1 MAHGWQ
7 RRPSWILLIVL
18 LIASAAQAR
27 DQLDTWCETT
37 TDGFRIISDL
47 SETDLQELLGKFA
60 PFAELVDEFLP
71 GTAIRKPRP
80 LQMVIFKNRGDFRR
94 ILRAKKFTG
103 FMQPSLTT
111 NTLVI
116 GPGQR
121 PQDLHTTAL
130 HEYSHYLLRNRLDVS
145 LPLWFDEGIASLLS
159 SMKFHAETV
168 EVGDLP
174 RSRMAEL
181 VQTERRS
188 GGRQLVRASSSLNAV
203 SLRQALEA
211 EYILDWSGE
220 RLNQFYDWSWLTT
233 HYLLLGESGGEER
246 GEKDRADSLNQYLSS
261 RGASLIEHLQTDY
274 REFAKALQHHVR
286 NRVAGKTLQLP
297 AVVET
302 SYTYRCLEAADRDYQ
317 LAMAALNRN
326 PKGAAQLLEPH
337 FAAQP
342 QSVKLLVAMARIE
355 ARGDDRSRARLLSAR
370 ALQLAPEDVDATITH
385 ANLLVGD
392 CIVTHNDECRR
403 NWREAV
409 PLYRSAIRI
418 DHERFDAVFGLGLSY
433 LYSGRPGEA
442 VNYLRVVYGK
452 TPWSS
457 QVNFY
462 LGEGY
467 RLIGDNR
474 ARIHL
479 SNARNWANDEFW
491 RRVAETALDQLDNP
505 RIEDQ

>member
-1 MAHGWQ
+1 
-7 RRPSWILLIVL
+7 LLT
-18 LIASAAQAR
+18 SAAQAR

-60 PFAELVDEFLP
+60 PFAELVDGFLP

-181 VQTERRS
+181 VQTERRG
-188 GGRQLVRASSSLNAV
+188 GGRQLARTPSSLNAV

-233 HYLLLGESGGEER
+233 HYLLLGEKGG
-246 GEKDRADSLNQYLSS
+246 
-261 RGASLIEHLQTDY
+261 
-274 REFAKALQHHVR
+274 
-286 NRVAGKTLQLP
+286 
-297 AVVET
+297 
-302 SYTYRCLEAADRDYQ
+302 
-317 LAMAALNRN
+317 
-326 PKGAAQLLEPH
+326 
-337 FAAQP
+337 
-342 QSVKLLVAMARIE
+342 
-355 ARGDDRSRARLLSAR
+355 
-370 ALQLAPEDVDATITH
+370 
-385 ANLLVGD
+385 
-392 CIVTHNDECRR
+392 
-403 NWREAV
+403 
-409 PLYRSAIRI
+409 
-418 DHERFDAVFGLGLSY
+418 
-433 LYSGRPGEA
+433 
-442 VNYLRVVYGK
+442 
-452 TPWSS
+452 
-457 QVNFY
+457 
-462 LGEGY
+462 
-467 RLIGDNR
+467 
-474 ARIHL
+474 
-479 SNARNWANDEFW
+479 
-491 RRVAETALDQLDNP
+491 
-505 RIEDQ
+505 